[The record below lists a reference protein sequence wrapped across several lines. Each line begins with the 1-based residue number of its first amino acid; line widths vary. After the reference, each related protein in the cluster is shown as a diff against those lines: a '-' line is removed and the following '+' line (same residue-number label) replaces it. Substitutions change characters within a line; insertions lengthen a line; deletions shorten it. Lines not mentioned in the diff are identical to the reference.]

1 MGFFSI
7 RFFQYRNLK
16 DAEVLIH
23 APVIFLIGE
32 NGQGKTNFIEG
43 LYYLCF
49 GSSFRTRIN
58 ERIIKNGKDF
68 AFLAGTFLSQDN
80 IESRISV
87 QIFKNKKKE
96 IKVDNK
102 LIDDRKEIIQNIPC
116 IVFSHDD
123 MIFIKGPP
131 EQKRWF
137 LNQTISLFE
146 PVFIDLLRKYRK
158 NIKNRNICL
167 KNRKKDMIS
176 IYDEKIAV
184 IGLEIQK
191 KRKNL
196 IDDFNHTFSFYYKA
210 ISGLE
215 NDVRMV
221 YNPSWQRAGRPEE
234 VMVIL
239 HRSYN
244 RDMELGLT
252 TTGPHRDSI
261 SYYEGKT
268 NYILN
273 ASTGQLRL
281 LSIVLRIAQARYFY
295 EKTGKKPVLLV
306 DDVLLELDYVKRMM
320 FYKRLTDY
328 EQIFFT
334 FLPDESFIESEKG
347 DILKYYIENGEIQ
360 HWKKQVTY

>member
-1 MGFFSI
+1 MGFSSI
-7 RFFQYRNLK
+7 RFLHYRNLK
-16 DAEVLIH
+16 DSEI
-23 APVIFLIGE
+23 PVHSPVVFLIGE

-58 ERIIKNGKDF
+58 ERIIKNGEDF
-68 AFLAGTFLSQDN
+68 AFLTGTFFFPDN
-80 IESRISV
+80 IESTVSV
-87 QIFKNKKKE
+87 QIFKNKNKE

-102 LIDDRKEIIQNIPC
+102 LINDRKEIIQNIPC
-116 IVFSHDD
+116 IAFSHDD
-123 MIFIKGPP
+123 MIFVKGPP

-137 LNQTISLFE
+137 LNQTLSLFE
-146 PVFIDLLRKYRK
+146 PVFIDLLRDYRK

-167 KNRKKDMIS
+167 KSKRTDMIS
-176 IYDEKIAV
+176 IYNEKIAV

-191 KRKNL
+191 KRKIL
-196 IDDFNHTFSFYYKA
+196 IDDFNKTFLFYYKA
-210 ISGLE
+210 ISGL
-215 NDVRMV
+215 DKDIRII
-221 YNPSWQRAGRPEE
+221 YYPSWKGADNPGN
-234 VMVIL
+234 VIDIL
-239 HRSYN
+239 HKKYPV
-244 RDMELGLT
+244 DMEFGIT
-252 TTGPHRDSI
+252 TSGPHRDTI
-261 SYYEGKT
+261 YFYEGKK
-268 NYILN
+268 NFVLN

-347 DILKYYIENGEIQ
+347 DILKYYIENGEVKP
-360 HWKKQVTY
+360 WKKQVIS

>member
-1 MGFFSI
+1 
-7 RFFQYRNLK
+7 
-16 DAEVLIH
+16 V
-23 APVIFLIGE
+23 VFLIGE

-43 LYYLCF
+43 IYYLCF

-58 ERIIKNGKDF
+58 ERIIKNNENF
-68 AFLAGTFLSQDN
+68 AYITGSFLSCSDM
-80 IESRISV
+80 ESTISV
-87 QIFKNKKKE
+87 QILKNKKKE

-102 LIDDRKEIIQNIPC
+102 IVNDRKTIIQNIPC

-146 PVFIDLLRKYRK
+146 PVFIDLLRDYRK
-158 NIKNRNICL
+158 SIKNRNVCL
-167 KNRKKDMIS
+167 KNRTNDMIS
-176 IYDEKIAV
+176 IYNERIAA

-196 IDDFNHTFSFYYKA
+196 IKEFNHTFSFYYKA
-210 ISGLE
+210 ISGSDRE
-215 NDVRMV
+215 IRIV
-221 YNPSWQRAGRPEE
+221 YKPSWAGVDTRDDIIK
-234 VMVIL
+234 IL
-239 HRSYN
+239 CEKINTDS
-244 RDMELGLT
+244 ELGLT
-252 TTGPHRDSI
+252 TTGPHRDTI
-261 SYYEGKT
+261 GFYEGKN
-268 NYILN
+268 NYVLN

-295 EKTGKKPVLLV
+295 EKTGKKPVLLI
-306 DDVLLELDYVKRMM
+306 DDVLLELDYIKRVL
-320 FYKRLTDY
+320 FFKRLTDY

-347 DILKYYIENGEIQ
+347 DILKYYIKNGEIQ
-360 HWKKQVTY
+360 HWKKQVQY